1 MAKHEGA
8 GVYLVESIIAEME
21 NKENR
26 KEEKIM
32 ENECRK
38 YAQGVAEDIEKI
50 YNGTTEEENNDG
62 EKMSLYDYVADAL
75 DFEVILASTKT
86 VKAVRL
92 YVTLGGPTCYV
103 DTELHAVVC
112 AWGGDRE
119 EYPLDWDVCDEL
131 ESIIAEYMEME
142 R

>member
-1 MAKHEGA
+1 MRRNAFGRRDKTQTKHILG
-8 GVYLVESIIAEME
+8 GTKKI
-21 NKENR
+21 
-26 KEEKIM
+26 EK
-32 ENECRK
+32 ECRE
-38 YAQGVAEDIEKI
+38 YAKRVAAEIEAI
-50 YNGTTEEENNDG
+50 YNGTTEEENDDG

-75 DFEVILASTKT
+75 DFSAIVSSQKTILS
-86 VKAVRL
+86 VRL

-103 DTELHAVVC
+103 DTELRSVVC

-119 EYPLDWDVCDEL
+119 EFPLDWDACDEL

>member
-1 MAKHEGA
+1 
-8 GVYLVESIIAEME
+8 ME
-21 NKENR
+21 K
-26 KEEKIM
+26 
-32 ENECRK
+32 ECRE
-38 YAQGVAEDIEKI
+38 YAKRVVEEIEAI
-50 YNGTTEEENNDG
+50 YNGTTEEENDG

-75 DFEVILASTKT
+75 DFEVILTSMKT
-86 VKAVRL
+86 VKSVRL

-112 AWGGDRE
+112 AWGGDQA
-119 EYPLDWDVCDEL
+119 EYPLDWDACDEL

>member
-1 MAKHEGA
+1 
-8 GVYLVESIIAEME
+8 ME
-21 NKENR
+21 K
-26 KEEKIM
+26 
-32 ENECRK
+32 ECRE
-38 YAQGVAEDIEKI
+38 YAQRVADEIEAI
-50 YNGTTEEENNDG
+50 YNGKTDEENNDG
-62 EKMSLYDYVADAL
+62 AKLSLYDYVADAL
-75 DFEVILASTKT
+75 DFEAVVSSQKT
-86 VKAVRL
+86 IQSIRL

-119 EYPLDWDVCDEL
+119 EYALDWDACDEL

>member
-1 MAKHEGA
+1 
-8 GVYLVESIIAEME
+8 ME
-21 NKENR
+21 K
-26 KEEKIM
+26 
-32 ENECRK
+32 ECRE
-38 YAQGVAEDIEKI
+38 YAKRVAAEIEAI
-50 YNGTTEEENNDG
+50 YNGTTEEENNG

-75 DFEVILASTKT
+75 DFEVVLTSMKT
-86 VKAVRL
+86 VKSVRL

-103 DTELHAVVC
+103 DTELHSVVC

-119 EYPLDWDVCDEL
+119 EYALDWDACDEI